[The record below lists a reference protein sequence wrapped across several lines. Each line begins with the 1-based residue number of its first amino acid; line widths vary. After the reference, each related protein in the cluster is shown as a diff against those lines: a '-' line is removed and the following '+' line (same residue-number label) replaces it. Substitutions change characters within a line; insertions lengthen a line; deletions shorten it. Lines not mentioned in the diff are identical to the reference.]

1 MRSSARGIAMF
12 ARVLWVAALCVSLHS
27 SAVDARV
34 MYLAGNISGTV
45 NGTPVNF
52 DLRIRMD
59 MDTGEETAA
68 VGRMDP
74 AMGAILRQ
82 VTAMVTVAGPTGG
95 STPHGGENLF
105 DLSGGNF
112 VNSATMYWPGTGDQ
126 LELIHTVSYSGGDTM
141 NVSATINGT
150 VPVISASDEVEF
162 EDFTEIMYW
171 DGSSCGTCS
180 EPMQEKAA
188 SASEATASEQVV
200 TTGVGFRGDFS
211 NAQFRS
217 YNVGGNPFP
226 GGGGKGSTTTYSGRG
241 PSTPVLRSA
250 RDISTTYD
258 PATRTMNVRLFN
270 TLTPVEP
277 AP

>member
-1 MRSSARGIAMF
+1 MKSSARGIIMVT
-12 ARVLWVAALCVSLHS
+12 RVLSVAALCVFLHS
-27 SAVDARV
+27 SAAAARV
-34 MYLAGNISGTV
+34 MYMVGNISGTV
-45 NGTPVNF
+45 NGTAVNF

-59 MDTGEETAA
+59 MDTGEETAS

-95 STPHGGENLF
+95 STPHGGQNLF
-105 DLSGGNF
+105 ELSGGNF
-112 VNSATMYWPGTGDQ
+112 VNSATMYWPHTGDQ

-141 NVSATINGT
+141 SVSATINGT
-150 VPVISASDEVEF
+150 VPIISGSDEVTF

-171 DGSSCGTCS
+171 DEGTC
-180 EPMQEKAA
+180 ETCAA
-188 SASEATASEQVV
+188 ATQSSAAQNV

-226 GGGGKGSTTTYSGRG
+226 GGGGKGSSTTYRGLGSSG
-241 PSTPVLRSA
+241 PVLRSA
-250 RDISTTYD
+250 RDITTTYD
-258 PATRTMNVRLFN
+258 PQTRTMNVHLYN
-270 TLTPVEP
+270 TLTPVES